1 MVKQSISILETSM
14 QQTVKSMT
22 MWMMTLVRP
31 FKGLKLIKFVHFRP
45 TLSIGGTEKLATML
59 SCTALVLNSFIS
71 FMLKLRSKV
80 EYLRRILI
88 ENQTQLAYRE
98 GFKKGCKILAI
109 LNELV
114 LII

>member
-1 MVKQSISILETSM
+1 MDLKLGKTISKHI
-14 QQTVKSMT
+14 
-22 MWMMTLVRP
+22 RYIII
-31 FKGLKLIKFVHFRP
+31 KLIKFVHFRP

-59 SCTALVLNSFIS
+59 CTALVLNSFIS

-80 EYLRRILI
+80 DYLRRILI

-114 LII
+114 LI